1 MSQYTTQTQ
10 CARATRRAIRECRAR
25 ASARVYTGVR
35 TLSLRKGFKGL
46 VDFYF
51 YLSDNGYVVR
61 IFITF
66 FIYNNYLHLHFP
78 LIKLY
83 MFFGLS
89 RELNLDHITI
99 FYFFL
104 VSMLILQLFTYICF
118 HVSSL
123 LSGMKENLVSRCFP
137 LFQQY

>member
-61 IFITF
+61 IFISF
-66 FIYNNYLHLHFP
+66 FVHNHYLHLHFP

-83 MFFGLS
+83 IFLGLIWMILLYFTCLYAYFIVIYIYMLS
-89 RELNLDHITI
+89 RIVLTQQVEKELDVKKFSFILVI
-99 FYFFL
+99 F
-104 VSMLILQLFTYICF
+104 IRFT
-118 HVSSL
+118 
-123 LSGMKENLVSRCFP
+123 
-137 LFQQY
+137 